1 MLPSAVSVR
10 AWSPMSSA
18 SRHSSWISSPGRTVT
33 AGSRSRFQRLC
44 MTRLKPS
51 STRSPRGATTAS
63 GVPEPVTS
71 ADPSPS
77 ASASAVKASAA
88 STPTPA
94 WTCSASLGVPEWAKH
109 MLASSVTAPTM
120 ASARAGSRP

>member
-1 MLPSAVSVR
+1 
-10 AWSPMSSA
+10 
-18 SRHSSWISSPGRTVT
+18 
-33 AGSRSRFQRLC
+33 

-71 ADPSPS
+71 TDPSPS

-109 MLASSVTAPTM
+109 MLASSVTAHTM
-120 ASARAGSRP
+120 ASAQAGSRP